1 MMHEKEIAAFQSAL
15 MKEKA
20 LLEQE
25 LGALGTRDPANPSDW
40 VAGKPDGDEFGADR
54 NDNADIIED
63 MEEDNATL
71 TELEGRL
78 NLVVRALESIDAG
91 TYGLCEV
98 DGEEIELDRLK
109 ANPAATT
116 CKKHMA

>member
-1 MMHEKEIAAFQSAL
+1 MLSESELTGFRKNLEKERGV
-15 MKEKA
+15 
-20 LLEQE
+20 LEEE
-25 LGALGTRDPANPSDW
+25 LSRLGKRNPENPSDW

-71 TELEGRL
+71 AELEARL
-78 NLVVRALESIDAG
+78 NGVNAALGKMDEG
-91 TYGLCEV
+91 TYGICDV
-98 DGEEIELDRLK
+98 CSGDIELDRLK

-116 CKKHMA
+116 CKKHMQ